1 MKITPVEG
9 YYSYVKRDGR
19 INKKK
24 GVRESSI
31 RAANRDS
38 RMKSIH
44 ELQQI
49 CLRSRKKQD
58 ELFETDLK
66 YFIDNIGKQI
76 EENAEKGI
84 DTTEF
89 WIAYGDCDIGEG
101 YIKHTQFQDVESR
114 LEEYFT
120 NLGFEA
126 YVFGGILKI
135 KLPSLR

>member
-1 MKITPVEG
+1 
-9 YYSYVKRDGR
+9 
-19 INKKK
+19 
-24 GVRESSI
+24 
-31 RAANRDS
+31 
-38 RMKSIH
+38 MKSIF

-49 CLRSRKKQD
+49 YLEGSKKQD

-66 YFIDNIGKQI
+66 YFIDKIEKQI

-89 WIAYGDCDIGEG
+89 WIAYGECDIGNG

-120 NLGFEA
+120 NVGFEVS
-126 YVFGGILKI
+126 VFGGILKI
-135 KLPSLR
+135 KLPPCKM

>member
-1 MKITPVEG
+1 MKTVF
-9 YYSYVKRDGR
+9 
-19 INKKK
+19 
-24 GVRESSI
+24 
-31 RAANRDS
+31 
-38 RMKSIH
+38 

-49 CLRSRKKQD
+49 YLEGCKKQD

-66 YFIDNIGKQI
+66 YFIDNIEKKI

-89 WIAYGDCDIGEG
+89 WIAYGECDIGEG

-126 YVFGGILKI
+126 YLFGGILKI
-135 KLPSLR
+135 KLPPYRIEGEEKCE

>member
-1 MKITPVEG
+1 
-9 YYSYVKRDGR
+9 
-19 INKKK
+19 
-24 GVRESSI
+24 
-31 RAANRDS
+31 
-38 RMKSIH
+38 MKSIL

-49 CLRSRKKQD
+49 YLEGCKKQD

-66 YFIDNIGKQI
+66 YFIDNIEKKI

-89 WIAYGDCDIGEG
+89 WIAYGECDIGEG

-135 KLPSLR
+135 KLPPYRIEGEEKCE